1 MASINSITGGLSS
14 TSSLRGYG
22 GLSSGLD
29 RDTLIEQLTYGTR
42 TKIEQQKQ
50 KSDKLQ
56 WQQTALRGIIDKGYN
71 FVNTYASYSSSAT
84 NLSSNQLFSR
94 TNITA
99 VGENSK
105 YVSVTGAANSAD
117 LFSIT
122 GVKQMAADAKITG
135 STVST
140 NKLVFGAMANDFSTT
155 TSKNLV
161 VGQEIEFKYGD
172 QVIFAKIEDDPDLDF
187 NKPEDLAKALN
198 KAFEQADVIVDNN
211 GTTAKLNTLL
221 SAGVNADGK
230 LTLTSKDGSGNTFEL
245 AGGTG
250 RVLEHLGFIGEGE
263 KLEANIKLEKGV
275 AVEAKNEA
283 SAIKETTMTEM
294 LAGKT
299 LTFEYNGVK
308 KEIKLSDDLKNMTE
322 LKDELQTKLNS
333 AFGKNRIKVDLS
345 PVDGTDTSKLT
356 FQTTNASKIATDKD
370 GNQIKDA
377 NGNFVYEEDKTATLS
392 IADGS
397 AGMLGAS
404 GLFGVNMHTSNRVN
418 LDGKIKDS
426 GLAGTEA
433 LADGQEL
440 DLTINGVKITGITA
454 DSTVQEVMDAINK
467 SDADVKI
474 SYQKNS
480 DRFVI
485 TSNQKGA
492 SGEIKM
498 EGAFSDV
505 LFGAGTNGKAVN
517 GQDAIVS
524 VQYAGEDE
532 AVDIYRDSN
541 AFTMDGM
548 TVSLKGTFGYDKD
561 GNKIDD
567 TEAITFD
574 AKVDTENT
582 TKVVKDMINAFNEI
596 LEQVNKELK
605 TKPNRDCNSPLT
617 GSQKEDMSES
627 EIKEWNEQA
636 KVGLF
641 YGDSDLR
648 RFANDLRFILP
659 SADRQALSEIGI
671 SVSSTYSD
679 NGKLVFDEAKFKAAL
694 ETDPEKVE
702 ELFTRTA
709 GTDADGNQVS
719 GGLMENMK
727 TVMNRYTG
735 TVGATKGVLVQR
747 AGSEHSPLSLLENS
761 IKTQM
766 DGIAKTIDRLL
777 DRLET
782 EENRYISQFTQ
793 LESLISQMNNQ
804 SSYLSQLS
812 GGY

>member
-71 FVNTYASYSSSAT
+71 FVNTYASYASSAT

-122 GVKQMAADAKITG
+122 GIKQMAADAKITG

-155 TSKNLV
+155 TPENLV

-322 LKDELQTKLNS
+322 LKDELQQKLNS
-333 AFGKNRIKVDLS
+333 AFGKGRINVDLS
-345 PVDGTDTSKLT
+345 TVDGTTSKLE
-356 FQTTNASKIATDKD
+356 FQTMNPTTGK
-370 GNQIKDA
+370 
-377 NGNFVYEEDKTATLS
+377 VDKTSTLS

-505 LFGAGTNGKAVN
+505 LFGAGTNGKTVN

>member
-1 MASINSITGGLSS
+1 MASINSVTGGLSS
-14 TSSLRGYG
+14 TSALRGYG

-84 NLSSNQLFSR
+84 NLSSNLLFSR

-105 YVSVTGAANSAD
+105 YVNVTGTANSAD

-122 GVKQMAADAKITG
+122 GIKQMAADAKITG
-135 STVST
+135 SAVST

-155 TSKNLV
+155 TSENLV
-161 VGQEIEFKYGD
+161 VGQEITFKYGD
-172 QVIFAKIEDDPDLDF
+172 QTIYAKIEDDPDLDF
-187 NKPEDLAKALN
+187 SKPEDLAKALN
-198 KAFEQADVIVDNN
+198 KAFENTDVIVDSS

-230 LTLTSKDGSGNTFEL
+230 LTLTSKDGSGNTFEIT
-245 AGGTG
+245 GGTD
-250 RVLEHLGFIGEGE
+250 RVLENLGFIGEDE
-263 KLEANIKLEKGV
+263 ELEANIKLEKGV

-283 SAIKETTMTEM
+283 SAIKEITMTEM

-322 LKDELQTKLNS
+322 LKDELQQKLNS
-333 AFGKNRIKVDLS
+333 AFGKGRINVDLS
-345 PVDGTDTSKLT
+345 TVDGTTSKLE
-356 FQTTNASKIATDKD
+356 FQTMNPTTGKVDTTS
-370 GNQIKDA
+370 
-377 NGNFVYEEDKTATLS
+377 TLS

-426 GLAGTEA
+426 GLAGTTG
-433 LADGQEL
+433 LADGQAL
-440 DLTINGVKITGITA
+440 DLTINGVKIEGITA

-498 EGAFSDV
+498 EGAFADV
-505 LFGAGTNGKAVN
+505 LFGAGTNGKTVN
-517 GQDAIVS
+517 GQDAIIS

-532 AVDIYRDSN
+532 AIDIYRDSN

-605 TKPNRDCNSPLT
+605 TKPNRDYNQPLT
-617 GSQKEDMSES
+617 ATQKEDMSES
-627 EIKEWNEQA
+627 EIKEYEEQA
-636 KVGLF
+636 KTGLF

-671 SVSSTYSD
+671 TISSTYSD
-679 NGKLVFDEAKFKAAL
+679 NGKLIFDEAKFKAAL

-719 GGLMENMK
+719 SGLMENMK

-735 TVGATKGVLVQR
+735 TVGSTKGVLVQR

-766 DGIAKTIDRLL
+766 DSIAKTIDSLL

-793 LESLISQMNNQ
+793 LETLISQMNNQ

>member
-1 MASINSITGGLSS
+1 MASINSVTGGLSS

-56 WQQTALRGIIDKGYN
+56 WQQTALRGIIDKGFN
-71 FVNTYASYSSSAT
+71 FVNTYASYASSAT
-84 NLSSNQLFSR
+84 NLSSNLLFSR

-99 VGENSK
+99 IGENSK
-105 YVSVTGAANSAD
+105 YVSVTGSANTSD
-117 LFSIT
+117 MFSIT
-122 GVKQMAADAKITG
+122 GIKQMASDAKITG
-135 STVST
+135 SSIST

-155 TSKNLV
+155 ISENVV
-161 VGQEIEFKYGD
+161 VGQEIAFKYGD
-172 QVIFAKIEDDPDLDF
+172 QTIYAKIEADPDLDF
-187 NKPEDLAKALN
+187 SNPEDLAKALN
-198 KAFEQADVIVDNN
+198 KAFEKTDVIVDNN
-211 GTTAKLNTLL
+211 GTSAKLSKLL

-230 LTLTSKDGSGNTFEL
+230 LTLTSQDGSGNTFEIT
-245 AGGTG
+245 GGTG
-250 RVLEHLGFIGEGE
+250 SVLEKLGFIGEGE
-263 KLEANIKLEKGV
+263 NLDESIKLEKGV
-275 AVEAKNEA
+275 AIEAKNEA
-283 SAIKETTMTEM
+283 SAIKQTTMTEM

-308 KEIKLSDDLKNMTE
+308 KEIKLSDNLKNMTE
-322 LKDELQTKLNS
+322 LKDELQQKLNS
-333 AFGKNRIKVDLS
+333 AFGKGRINVDLS
-345 PVDGTDTSKLT
+345 AVDGSNSKLE
-356 FQTTNASKIATDKD
+356 FQTMNPST
-370 GNQIKDA
+370 GQI
-377 NGNFVYEEDKTATLS
+377 DKTSTLS

-426 GLAGTEA
+426 GLAGTA
-433 LADGQEL
+433 GLADGQEL

-467 SDADVKI
+467 SDADVVI

-505 LFGAGTNGKAVN
+505 LFGAGTNGKTVS
-517 GQDAIVS
+517 GQDAIIS

-532 AVDIYRDSN
+532 AIDIYRDSN

-548 TVSLKGTFGYDKD
+548 TVSLKGTFGYDKA
-561 GNKIDD
+561 GNKIED

-605 TKPNRDCNSPLT
+605 TKPNRDCNNPLT
-617 GSQKEDMSES
+617 ASQKEDMSES

-636 KVGLF
+636 KTGMF

-659 SADRQALSEIGI
+659 AADRQALSEIGI

-709 GTDADGNQVS
+709 GTDAEGNQVS

-735 TVGATKGVLVQR
+735 TVGATKGILVQR

-761 IKTQM
+761 MKTQM
-766 DGIAKTIDRLL
+766 DSIAKTIDRLL

>member
-1 MASINSITGGLSS
+1 MASINSVTGGLSS

-50 KSDKLQ
+50 KQDKLQ

-84 NLSSNQLFSR
+84 NLSSNLLFSR

-99 VGENSK
+99 AGENSK
-105 YVSVTGAANSAD
+105 YVSVTGTANSTD

-122 GVKQMAADAKITG
+122 GIKQMASDAKITG
-135 STVST
+135 SAIST

-155 TSKNLV
+155 TSENLV
-161 VGQEIEFKYGD
+161 VGQEIGFKYGD
-172 QVIFAKIEDDPDLDF
+172 QTIYAKIEDDPDLDF
-187 NKPEDLAKALN
+187 RKPEDLAKALN
-198 KAFEQADVIVDNN
+198 KAFENTDVIVDNSGN
-211 GTTAKLNTLL
+211 TKKLNTLL

-230 LTLTSKDGSGNTFEL
+230 LTLTSQDGSGNTFEIT
-245 AGGTG
+245 GGTG

-263 KLEANIKLEKGV
+263 NLEENIKLEKGV
-275 AVEAKNEA
+275 ALEAKNEA

-308 KEIKLSDDLKNMTE
+308 KEIKLSDDLKNMDE
-322 LKDELQTKLNS
+322 LKGELQKKLDS
-333 AFGKNRIKVDLS
+333 AFGKGRIDVSLS
-345 PVDGTDTSKLT
+345 PVGGDQSKLE
-356 FQTTNASKIATDKD
+356 FQTMNPTT
-370 GNQIKDA
+370 GQM
-377 NGNFVYEEDKTATLS
+377 DKTSTLS

-397 AGMLGAS
+397 AGMLGAN
-404 GLFGVNMHTSNRVN
+404 GLFGVNMQTSNRVN

-426 GLAGTEA
+426 GLAGTTG
-433 LADGQEL
+433 LADGQAL
-440 DLTINGVKITGITA
+440 DLTINGVKIEGITA

-485 TSNQKGA
+485 ASNQKGA

-498 EGAFSDV
+498 EGAFADV
-505 LFGAGTNGKAVN
+505 LFGAGTNGKTVN
-517 GQDAIVS
+517 GQDAIIS

-548 TVSLKGTFGYDKD
+548 TVSLKGTFGYDKS
-561 GNKIDD
+561 GNKIED
-567 TEAITFD
+567 TEAISFD

-605 TKPNRDCNSPLT
+605 TKPNRDYNQPLT
-617 GSQKEDMSES
+617 ATQKEDMSES
-627 EIKEWNEQA
+627 EIKDYEEQA
-636 KVGLF
+636 KTGMF

-709 GTDADGNQVS
+709 GTDANGNQVS
-719 GGLMENMK
+719 SGLMENMK

-735 TVGATKGVLVQR
+735 TVGSTKGILVQR
-747 AGSEHSPLSLLENS
+747 AGSEHSPLSLLDNS
-761 IKTQM
+761 MKTQM
-766 DGIAKTIDRLL
+766 DNIGDYIDRLL

-782 EENRYISQFTQ
+782 EEDRYISQFTQ
-793 LESLISQMNNQ
+793 LETLISQMNNQ